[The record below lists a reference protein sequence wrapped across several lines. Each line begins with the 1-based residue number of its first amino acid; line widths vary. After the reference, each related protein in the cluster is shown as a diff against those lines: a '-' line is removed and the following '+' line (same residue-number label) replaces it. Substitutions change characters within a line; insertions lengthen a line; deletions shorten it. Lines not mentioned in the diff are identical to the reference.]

1 MGLYLDESLAASY
14 SSRSQKIRIMTETWL
29 AGRMFCPCCGHDSL
43 TKLPNN
49 RPVADMRCDAC
60 GEIFELKSKA
70 GRLGKKI
77 AAGAYG
83 AMIERIQSNS
93 NPHLL
98 ILQYALNLAVT
109 ALTLVPKFF
118 FAPAAIEKRRP
129 LAATARR
136 AGWTGCNILYERI
149 PPQGKIPVVLDGR
162 FRTAAEVRAS
172 YVQAARLTSE
182 NIDDRGWLFDVLN
195 CVNEIAEDEFALE
208 DLYRFEARLQRL
220 HANNRNVRAKIR
232 QQLQSLRDRGVVE
245 FLERGHYRKSAL

>member
-1 MGLYLDESLAASY
+1 
-14 SSRSQKIRIMTETWL
+14 MTETWL

-182 NIDDRGWLFDVLN
+182 NIDARGWLFDVLN